1 MTWMTWPSTHGWQG
15 GVISPPT
22 YSLCTYHIQN
32 IILSAVGTAPRST
45 ASSIRQCSPR
55 HIGSALDLGIP
66 PVKLS
71 LPLPS

>member
-32 IILSAVGTAPRST
+32 IILSAVGTAPPSA
-45 ASSIRQCSPR
+45 ASSVRRTTVLTQAYRRSSER
-55 HIGSALDLGIP
+55 T
-66 PVKLS
+66 
-71 LPLPS
+71 